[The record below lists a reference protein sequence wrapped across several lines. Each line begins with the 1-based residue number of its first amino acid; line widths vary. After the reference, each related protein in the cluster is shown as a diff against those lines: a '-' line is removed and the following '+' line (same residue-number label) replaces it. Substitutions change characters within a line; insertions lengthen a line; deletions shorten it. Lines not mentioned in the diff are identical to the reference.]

1 MRRFFAAALLLAAAG
16 CADVRYSPMSPARE
30 LPPARIARID
40 VSDASGGLE
49 SAGAGVTL
57 KRPFFAAFA
66 EAVNARLAAL
76 GARAQGGEG
85 ARVEVVLTKAR
96 LRRGAGMASQAEGTV
111 VYAVRV
117 SSASAGGCAREI
129 VGRSALREGPFTS
142 TGARALEIALGKAV
156 DALGPALE
164 SSCLYGAPASSVA
177 ASAPAGA
184 PPARVREDARLYAV
198 VVGVGRYRGAA
209 ADGFAARDA
218 RDFAADAQA
227 LLGAEDDHVAVLTD
241 ENATLADLRK
251 HVERWAVDR
260 ADAGSELVFY
270 FSGKTAAQSGGPV
283 YLLPYD
289 ADPNALPET
298 GFPLSRLFQDLGR
311 LPARVTVVLEA
322 PAASLPAHLPVNLTL
337 LCAGAPGQA
346 VLEDAPAR
354 HALFTGRL
362 LQSLSRNAELPAAF
376 DDAASATAAAARAR
390 GAAQTPTRRGGP

>member
-1 MRRFFAAALLLAAAG
+1 MRRFGAAALLLAAAG
-16 CADVRYSPMSPARE
+16 CADVRYAPMTPARQ

-57 KRPFFAAFA
+57 RRPFFAAFA
-66 EAVNARLAAL
+66 DAARARLAAL

-117 SSASAGGCAREI
+117 SSVQAGSCAREI

-142 TGARALEIALGKAV
+142 TSARALEIALGKAV

-164 SSCLYGAPASSVA
+164 SSCLYGASASSAA
-177 ASAPAGA
+177 ASAP
-184 PPARVREDARLYAV
+184 PARLREDARLYAV
-198 VVGVGRYRGAA
+198 VVGVGRYRGASGE
-209 ADGFAARDA
+209 GFAARDA

-260 ADAGSELVFY
+260 ADAGSQLVFY
-270 FSGKTAAQSGGPV
+270 LSGKTAAQPGGPV

-289 ADPNALPET
+289 ADPDALPQT
-298 GFPLSRLFQDLGR
+298 GFPLTRLFQDLGR

-322 PAASLPAHLPVNLTL
+322 PTASLPAQLPANLTL
-337 LCAGAPGQA
+337 LSAGAPGQA
-346 VLEDAPAR
+346 VLEDPAAR
-354 HALFTGRL
+354 HGLFTGRL
-362 LQSLSRNAELPAAF
+362 LQSLCRTPKLPAAF
-376 DDAASATAAAARAR
+376 DDAAAATSAAARAR
-390 GAAQTPTRRGGP
+390 GAAQTPTRRGGS

>member
-1 MRRFFAAALLLAAAG
+1 MRRICAAALLFAAAG
-16 CADVRYSPMSPARE
+16 CADVRYAPMTPARE

-57 KRPFFAAFA
+57 RRSFFAAFA
-66 EAVNARLAAL
+66 EAVRARLAAL
-76 GARAQGGEG
+76 GARAQGGAG

-96 LRRGAGMASQAEGTV
+96 LRRGAGMASQAEGEV

-117 SSASAGGCAREI
+117 SSAVAGSCAREI

-156 DALGPALE
+156 DALGPTLE
-164 SSCLYGAPASSVA
+164 SSCLYA
-177 ASAPAGA
+177 ASASSTAVSA
-184 PPARVREDARLYAV
+184 PTARVREDARLYAV
-198 VVGVGRYRGAA
+198 VVGVGRYRGVP

-218 RDFAADAQA
+218 RDFAADVQA
-227 LLGAEDDHVAVLTD
+227 LLGADDDHVAVLTD

-270 FSGKTAAQSGGPV
+270 FSGKTAAQPGGPV

-289 ADPNALPET
+289 ADPDALPET
-298 GFPLSRLFQDLGR
+298 GFPLTRLFQDLGR
-311 LPARVTVVLEA
+311 LPARVTVVLET
-322 PAASLPAHLPVNLTL
+322 PTASLPAHLPANLTL

-346 VLEDAPAR
+346 ALQDAAAH

-362 LQSLSRNAELPAAF
+362 LDGLRRHSELLAAF
-376 DDAASATAAAARAR
+376 DDAAAATSAAAGAR
-390 GAAQTPTRRGGP
+390 GATQTPTRRGGS

>member
-1 MRRFFAAALLLAAAG
+1 MKRFCAAALLFAAVG
-16 CADVRYSPMSPARE
+16 CADVRYAPMTPARQ

-57 KRPFFAAFA
+57 RRPFFAAFA
-66 EAVNARLAAL
+66 EAVRARLAAL

-96 LRRGAGMASQAEGTV
+96 LRRGAGMASQAEGEV

-117 SSASAGGCAREI
+117 SSASAGSCAREI

-156 DALGPALE
+156 DALGPTLE
-164 SSCLYGAPASSVA
+164 SSCLYGASSAA
-177 ASAPAGA
+177 ASAP
-184 PPARVREDARLYAV
+184 PVRVREDARLYAV
-198 VVGVGRYRGAA
+198 VVGVGRYRGASA
-209 ADGFAARDA
+209 EGFAARDA

-260 ADAGSELVFY
+260 ADAGAELVFY
-270 FSGKTAAQSGGPV
+270 FSGKTAAQPGGPV

-289 ADPNALPET
+289 ADPDALPET
-298 GFPLSRLFQDLGR
+298 GFPLTRLFQDLGR

-322 PAASLPAHLPVNLTL
+322 TAASLPAHLPANITL

-346 VLEDAPAR
+346 VLEDSAAR

-362 LQSLSRNAELPAAF
+362 LDSLRRNSELFAAF
-376 DDAASATAAAARAR
+376 DDAAAATSTAARAR
-390 GAAQTPTRRGGP
+390 GTTQTPTRRGGS